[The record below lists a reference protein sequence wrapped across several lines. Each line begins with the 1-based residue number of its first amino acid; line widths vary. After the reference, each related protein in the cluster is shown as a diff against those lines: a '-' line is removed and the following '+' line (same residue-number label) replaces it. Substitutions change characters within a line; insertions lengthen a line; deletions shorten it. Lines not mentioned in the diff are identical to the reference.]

1 MRVQE
6 AEVPNER
13 ERQNE
18 MIPKLLSLIEAGLT
32 LCHFAQ
38 RSKFR
43 ARECRLVRR
52 TDSTPQQVRH
62 EAQRRSWTFCE
73 VARERGFT
81 LIEIMVVIV
90 ILGILAMYVA
100 PKLMGRPEEAK
111 QVRAKMDIAAL
122 ETSLKLYKLDSGI
135 YPGTE
140 QGLQALVQRP
150 ESGVIPKKWRQG
162 GYLEK
167 GKVPKD
173 PWGNDYVYLSP
184 GLKGDFDIISYGAD
198 GVPGGENE
206 NKDIN
211 NWDVD

>member
-1 MRVQE
+1 MILKHNNNSGTDCSKLE
-6 AEVPNER
+6 AQSSKQDKEP
-13 ERQNE
+13 
-18 MIPKLLSLIEAGLT
+18 LLGFNLPASSFQLPAW
-32 LCHFAQ
+32 
-38 RSKFR
+38 R
-43 ARECRLVRR
+43 
-52 TDSTPQQVRH
+52 
-62 EAQRRSWTFCE
+62 QRRSWTFCE
-73 VARERGFT
+73 VARDRGFT

-100 PKLMGRPEEAK
+100 PKLMGRPDEAK
-111 QVRAKMDIAAL
+111 QVRAKMDIAAM
-122 ETSLKLYKLDSGI
+122 ETALKLYKLDSGI

-173 PWGNDYVYLSP
+173 PWGNDYIYLSP
-184 GLKGDFDIISYGAD
+184 GLKGEFDIISYGAD